1 MNSRPWQ
8 SMSARFVRFAG
19 AGAIGTAAHYA
30 VLIVLVEM
38 AAVAAAIA
46 TAFGAATGAVVNY
59 LLNYRYTFRSNARH
73 AFTGPR
79 FAVIAIAG
87 LALNSAV
94 VFFFVRLGIHYLVG
108 QVAATL
114 LVLLFGFL
122 ANQFWTFSGT
132 ANDAS
137 RDH

>member
-1 MNSRPWQ
+1 MNTRLWQ
-8 SMSARFVRFAG
+8 TVSARFVRFAG

-30 VLIVLVEM
+30 VLILLVEV
-38 AAVAAAIA
+38 AAMPAAIA
-46 TAFGAATGAVVNY
+46 TSFGAVTGALVNY
-59 LLNYRYTFRSNARH
+59 LLNYRYTFRSNASH
-73 AFTGPR
+73 TFTGPR
-79 FAVIAIAG
+79 FAVIAVIG
-87 LALNSAV
+87 LVLNSAV
-94 VFFFVRLGIHYLVG
+94 VFFFVRLGSHYLVG
-108 QVAATL
+108 QLVATL